1 MDNVQMLATMR
12 QNLEKEHHMKV
23 LHATRGGNW
32 DKEEGQQLCHSAIK
46 RWSFMKACR
55 DRRVRLLIENH
66 ELRMKMEVWHAAHGG
81 TLIMPPEFDG
91 LEDIFVL
98 APS

>member
-1 MDNVQMLATMR
+1 MLATMR
-12 QNLEKEHHMKV
+12 QNLEKEQQMKD
-23 LHATRGGNW
+23 LHAQLAADWGKD
-32 DKEEGQQLCHSAIK
+32 DKQHMLIQDDLK

>member
-1 MDNVQMLATMR
+1 MQMLATMR
-12 QNLEKEHHMKV
+12 QNLEKEQQMKD
-23 LHATRGGNW
+23 LHAQLAADWGKD
-32 DKEEGQQLCHSAIK
+32 DKQHMLIQDDLK